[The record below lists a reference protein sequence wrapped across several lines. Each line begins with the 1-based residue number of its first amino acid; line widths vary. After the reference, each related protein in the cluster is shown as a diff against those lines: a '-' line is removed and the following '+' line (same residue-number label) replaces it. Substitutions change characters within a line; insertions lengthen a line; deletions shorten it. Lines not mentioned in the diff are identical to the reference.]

1 MLEIFNNVLRCN
13 DYYICLYQ
21 NNIYI
26 YNYEEIL
33 SFTNDIILVKLKEF
47 NVKIKGTNLHIK
59 KMENKEI
66 LISGLISGVSYE

>member
-1 MLEIFNNVLRCN
+1 MLEIFNSALRYN